1 MASQEEIY
9 QLLGRAV
16 TDSEFRTWLSADPL
30 RAAASIGVT
39 LTEEEVAAFMAS
51 DLSKMTLAHG
61 VPGP

>member
-9 QLLGRAV
+9 QLLGKAV
-16 TDSEFRTWLSADPL
+16 TDSEFRAWLSADPL